1 MSLPPVNATT
11 IALNQSGP
19 GTTELYGKMMLG
31 VGIGGAAICLGAF
44 VYSKMNPPNNNVKTI
59 PTAGGLRHT
68 LRKHRK
74 HRIHRNRTCKS

>member
-1 MSLPPVNATT
+1 MTLPPVNATT

-44 VYSKMNPPNNNVKTI
+44 VYSKMNPPNNNAKAT
-59 PTAGGLRHT
+59 PTTGGSRRT
-68 LRKHRK
+68 LRKHR
-74 HRIHRNRTCKS
+74 IYRNRTRNA